1 MNKDIKFCNVA
12 GVGPCLVGSDDR
24 IICKVSEVP
33 AMQEN
38 ITRLEGEIKRYEYF
52 SCKTCG
58 GAGSVG
64 SPPDDYYDCPECVD
78 RSNKHDAEVVMRFAN
93 MVKGAYLDNF
103 VDGALTVYDV
113 YQSARNHVKDNY
125 GAKTEVWEG
134 EGAEKAKGSLS
145 DKELIDSLKSA
156 QVDAQGDGF
165 YDGYNAC
172 VKDYEKDPDLEL
184 DEGDVIKLSEEYES
198 NHRYTKDVYRL
209 KSLEATNAKQQEQI
223 NDLEE
228 MISQRGIDN
237 TMLRVKNKKQQERIT
252 ELASKLE
259 MEGIEIGYLTERL
272 QRSEDLN
279 TKLQSNDIPEG
290 AKFKCLGEFTI
301 EVKHACPNCYNESEE
316 DYDPECEI
324 CGGEAEGAGYYCQSH
339 QVPWTTQKDIWL
351 AINECRNKE

>member
-125 GAKTEVWEG
+125 GAKTEAWAG
-134 EGAEKAKGSLS
+134 ESAEEA
-145 DKELIDSLKSA
+145 KEL
-156 QVDAQGDGF
+156 VDNLQD
-165 YDGYNAC
+165 
-172 VKDYEKDPDLEL
+172 
-184 DEGDVIKLSEEYES
+184 
-198 NHRYTKDVYRL
+198 
-209 KSLEATNAKQQEQI
+209 
-223 NDLEE
+223 

-259 MEGIEIGYLTERL
+259 TEGIEIGYLTERL

-316 DYDPECEI
+316 DHDPECEI
-324 CGGEAEGAGYYCQSH
+324 CGGEAEGTGYYYQSH

-351 AINECRNKE
+351 AINECREEE